1 MLSSLSKSEYTV
13 NNSFE
18 LIIYIKTM
26 SIPLD
31 QTNTDNKIQTN
42 IKKKEMKELLLLCT
56 KNVHFSYNDIIKQQY
71 NVH

>member
-1 MLSSLSKSEYTV
+1 
-13 NNSFE
+13 
-18 LIIYIKTM
+18 M

-56 KNVHFSYNDIIKQQY
+56 KNVHFSYIDVIKQQY